1 MLEGHFEPG
10 FRTRLHLKDLRNALD
25 LARETGVV
33 LPATAEVEQLM
44 VAMRVAGR
52 GDLDH
57 SGLITVIEDLA
68 DHHVW
73 ARGG

>member
-1 MLEGHFEPG
+1 M
-10 FRTRLHLKDLRNALD
+10 T
-25 LARETGVV
+25 
-33 LPATAEVEQLM
+33 LPATAQVEQLM

-68 DHHVW
+68 GHRVADRQ
-73 ARGG
+73 A